1 MCVTNDN
8 NDVTS
13 AKIVALRSMSLTN
26 NYKTFIIQYKVLYY
40 MLKTYS
46 LDFKRTLEKLRSKIE
61 VLKKIIKPLHL
72 ICTKTKD
79 FIKT

>member
-46 LDFKRTLEKLRSKIE
+46 LDFKRTLEKLRLKIE
-61 VLKKIIKPLHL
+61 VEKNY
-72 ICTKTKD
+72 KTFTLDLYKN
-79 FIKT
+79 